1 MATLKQQKVAKELVD
16 NLVSKETK
24 TAGQVLEK
32 VGYSEG
38 IQKSPSRVIQ
48 SVGVKEELYRMGFS
62 EEMARQVVG
71 EILQFGDEDRDR
83 LKAAEMVFK
92 VYGSYA
98 PDKHINVNVKATPSD
113 RIKELAKK
121 LNAQ

>member
-1 MATLKQQKVAKELVD
+1 MATFKQQKTAKALVD
-16 NLVSKETK
+16 NLTAKGTK
-24 TAGQVLEK
+24 TAGQILED
-32 VGYSEG
+32 VGYSKG
-38 IQKSPSRVIQ
+38 IQENPQVVIR
-48 SVGVKEELYRMGFS
+48 SDGVKEELYRMGFS
-62 EEMARQVVG
+62 EEKARQVVG

-98 PDKHINVNVKATPSD
+98 PDKHINVNVKATPSE

-121 LNAQ
+121 LNQ